1 MRILSLE
8 PHSVTSITADIHTL
22 LNTYLN
28 WNDANTVD
36 LCTFDRT
43 WRGTPSKRAIRSA
56 QPAIQA
62 ASMADAPWWMT
73 KPRDTMWKAI
83 KADYVP
89 SHKSSH
95 SACALPDG
103 NSPAPALLAT
113 SKSKSRLLFSTI
125 NRLAT
130 GHCFDALYSTRFHPT
145 ADDTLTCLCET
156 LARGA
161 DDQVIIFTY
170 PRSDLDPPNP
180 IVTIS
185 PLEEPTLS
193 CTIPPYTG
201 RGSPQST
208 HSPEPPHH
216 ILHTKEH
223 IIFSCP
229 LMQSHRNKHLKGITS
244 LRDAFSSVDSAACL
258 CEFLKD
264 SQASILRPLPKVPHP
279 DPP

>member
-1 MRILSLE
+1 
-8 PHSVTSITADIHTL
+8 
-22 LNTYLN
+22 LN

-36 LCTFDRT
+36 LRTFDRT

-62 ASMADAPWWMT
+62 ASTADAPWWMT

-89 SHKSSH
+89 SRKSSH

-103 NSPAPALLAT
+103 NSPAPALLAA

-130 GHCFDALYSTRFHPT
+130 GHCFDAPYSTRFRPT
-145 ADDTLTCLCET
+145 ADDTLTCPCET

-180 IVTIS
+180 VVAIS
-185 PLEEPTLS
+185 PPEEPS
-193 CTIPPYTG
+193 PNQTIPPHTG
-201 RGSPQST
+201 RGSPRST
-208 HSPEPPHH
+208 HSPEPPRRV
-216 ILHTKEH
+216 LHTKEH

-229 LMQSHRNKHLKGITS
+229 LTQSHHNKHLEGITS
-244 LRDAFSSVDSAACL
+244 LRDAFSSVDSAARL

-264 SQASILRPLPKVPHP
+264 SQASILRPLPKVPCP